1 MLPRVI
7 YRNVM
12 IVAHPDDETL
22 WGANFLEFENSV
34 LVVCLTN
41 GANKIRRSKF
51 ESVMQLYQVEFVIFD
66 FPDKG
71 IVGFTE
77 KESLDICQEID
88 TIVNQDYVERVVT
101 HGPLGEY
108 GHIQH
113 RQVSDIVARTL
124 QDSSKLY
131 FFDFEL
137 SKQDNAQINPFT
149 NLTTKALQI
158 YFDYMPHKDVFSLSQ
173 EILLNRS
180 EQDLLALLLKV
191 KRKFLSLW
199 VRNLS
204 HLRDVER
211 SILSGQLDNYKHL
224 ELTKFAKLTKAGDY
238 PELSSPPRNRLEVLL
253 NNISLY
259 YGYIDR
265 LYLLLKHLPECQG
278 RTLSVGCHEFN
289 KFDHLAVPNP
299 SLYETIDLE
308 ERYAAYGSPF
318 KHHVGDF
325 LRFNPINQFDDVILF
340 GVLGIPNDGVESENY
355 TMFDNEI
362 EAISKANEIL
372 KKGGRLLLGPDI
384 NLETR
389 MTKKE
394 ALLYWHNLHRTS
406 KVLSKYFILEFSLTT
421 ELNIILI
428 YRKVV

>member
-1 MLPRVI
+1 
-7 YRNVM
+7 M

-22 WGANFLEFENSV
+22 WGANFLEFENNV

-66 FPDKG
+66 FSDNG
-71 IVGFTE
+71 NDGFT
-77 KESLDICQEID
+77 KQESLDIYQEID
-88 TIVNQDYVERVVT
+88 KIVNQDYVEKVVT
-101 HGPLGEY
+101 HGPSGEY
-108 GHIQH
+108 GHVHH
-113 RQVSDIVARTL
+113 RQVSDLVTRAL
-124 QDSSKLY
+124 QDPSKLY

-137 SKQDNAQINPFT
+137 SKQDSAHINPFT

-158 YFDYMPHKDVFSLSQ
+158 YFDYMPYKDVFSLSQ
-173 EILLNRS
+173 EILLSRPK
-180 EQDLLALLLKV
+180 QGLLALLTKV
-191 KRKFLSLW
+191 KRKFLSRRS
-199 VRNLS
+199 RNLS
-204 HLRDVER
+204 HSKDVER
-211 SILSGQLDNYKHL
+211 SIPSVQLSYYKL
-224 ELTKFAKLTKAGDY
+224 IELMKFAKLTKAGDY
-238 PELSSPPRNRLEVLL
+238 SELSSLPRNRLEVLL
-253 NNISLY
+253 NNFSLY
-259 YGYIDR
+259 SGYIDR
-265 LYLLLKHLPECQG
+265 LFLLLKHLPECLG

-299 SLYETIDLE
+299 VLYETIDLE
-308 ERYAAYGSPF
+308 ERYAPYGSPF

-340 GVLGIPNDGVESENY
+340 GVLGIPHDAVDSENY

-389 MTKKE
+389 MTKQE
-394 ALLYWHNLHRTS
+394 ALLYWHNLHRTN
-406 KVLSKYFILEFSLTT
+406 KVLRTYFILEFSLTT
-421 ELNIILI
+421 ALNIVLV